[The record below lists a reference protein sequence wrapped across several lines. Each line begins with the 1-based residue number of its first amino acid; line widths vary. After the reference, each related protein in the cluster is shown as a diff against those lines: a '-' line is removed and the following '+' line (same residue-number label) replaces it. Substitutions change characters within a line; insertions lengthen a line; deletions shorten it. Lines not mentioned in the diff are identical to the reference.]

1 MRKIKKLTIILLVL
15 AILTGMAVVSSFS
28 ASAVTSDDVIK
39 TVLNNR
45 SVWNTSGWDY
55 SNVFF
60 ADFDFDGKLEIM
72 AGNQQPLSSA
82 SYDIYKINTTN
93 NKLEHV
99 CQTGATCN
107 MESIYRD
114 MYYDKTNKKYC
125 YVYTSDQY
133 RYPVKWT
140 AINRISAF
148 SGKIKIEPIFLIYEV
163 QEGTYGSTHTPY
175 SITYYMYD
183 EKGNQKEVSFD
194 KFSDEYI
201 SFYKNLS
208 EVKYT
213 HKYVTI
219 QKSDSYT
226 TAYNKLKQ
234 SYNAFGYNDS
244 NPTSVKLNRGT
255 LTLGVGEK
263 YGLIKTVSPS
273 SANQACTWSSSNSSV
288 ASVDSSGKVTAKK
301 SGTANITVKTTN
313 GKTATCK
320 VTVKPAPTSIKVN
333 PASLTLGK
341 GEKYTIS
348 QSTNSGS
355 YAWGFSWSSSNTS
368 VATVTKGSANKAT
381 VTAKGVGTATITI
394 KTYNGKTAQ
403 CKVTVKNAPTSV
415 TTNPTS
421 VTLGKGEK
429 YTISENTNSGAYANA
444 ANLKWSTT
452 NSSVATV
459 TKGSGNKATITAK
472 GNGTAY
478 IKISLYNGK
487 TAQCKVTVK
496 NAPTS
501 VKTNPTSVTLGK
513 GETYVISESTNSGA
527 YANEA
532 NLKWSTTNS
541 SVATV
546 TKGEGNKAVITAKG
560 VGTAYIKITL
570 YNGKTAQ
577 CKVTVKNAPTSV
589 KINPTS
595 VTLGKG
601 ETYTIS
607 ESTNSGAY
615 ANAANLKWSTTNP
628 NVATVTKGSANK
640 ATITA
645 KGIGTAYIKITLY
658 NGKTAQC
665 KITVTDKNKIRDDF
679 ISKLLSGNYG
689 IFDDAENMLND
700 YYFADL
706 NYDGVNELFFAHHS
720 NGRGAHTECD
730 VYYYDNGSVKK
741 AGGKMYSPDFSVYYN
756 KSTGKYESYNSTF
769 GWLGADITSTGR
781 HDKYWYGNSIISFDG
796 NSVKENY
803 YSSIYRIDDSYT
815 YYQGA
820 KSYKNSDGCKKIT
833 KTEYNKLNSDNL
845 KNKINANAKYSF
857 VDCKKWNSY
866 SYSQKKTALLNSYN
880 SFKYDRY

>member
-1 MRKIKKLTIILLVL
+1 MRKIKKLTSVFLAVIMVL
-15 AILTGMAVVSSFS
+15 GMLTVAPFS
-28 ASAVTSDDVIK
+28 ASAAINSDQLYLYKLLLKEVHDNP
-39 TVLNNR
+39 L
-45 SVWNTSGWDY
+45 DY
-55 SNVFF
+55 VYL
-60 ADFDFDGKLEIM
+60 FD
-72 AGNQQPLSSA
+72 
-82 SYDIYKINTTN
+82 N
-93 NKLEHV
+93 NKADIEKCSFAVADVNDDGTDELLILFSATMPIHIRTEIVTVDNNNQLVSLGSYYGIHPEFYKYGYMV
-99 CQTGATCN
+99 LKTSHNQTPGETIWPYGVHSFSYYTN
-107 MESIYRD
+107 EFEKIYYAYCIDKNSNYMNRYNPAED
-114 MYYDKTNKKYC
+114 LDHDGVIYVVNDEKLTKAQYDAYVNAYIPSKNKKNISWKKI
-125 YVYTSDQY
+125 TNSN
-133 RYPVKWT
+133 
-140 AINRISAF
+140 IN
-148 SGKIKIEPIFLIYEV
+148 
-163 QEGTYGSTHTPY
+163 
-175 SITYYMYD
+175 
-183 EKGNQKEVSFD
+183 
-194 KFSDEYI
+194 
-201 SFYKNLS
+201 NLG
-208 EVKYT
+208 
-213 HKYVTI
+213 
-219 QKSDSYT
+219 
-226 TAYNKLKQ
+226 A
-234 SYNAFGYNDS
+234 
-244 NPTSVKLNRGT
+244 PTSVKLNRGT

-320 VTVKPAPTSIKVN
+320 VTVKPAPTSVKVN

-341 GEKYTIS
+341 GETYTIS

-421 VTLGKGEK
+421 LILGKGEK

-452 NSSVATV
+452 NSNIATV

-577 CKVTVKNAPTSV
+577 CKVTV
-589 KINPTS
+589 
-595 VTLGKG
+595 
-601 ETYTIS
+601 
-607 ESTNSGAY
+607 
-615 ANAANLKWSTTNP
+615 
-628 NVATVTKGSANK
+628 
-640 ATITA
+640 
-645 KGIGTAYIKITLY
+645 
-658 NGKTAQC
+658 
-665 KITVTDKNKIRDDF
+665 TDKNKIRDDF

-730 VYYYDNGSVKK
+730 VYYYDNGTVKK

>member
-1 MRKIKKLTIILLVL
+1 MRKFKKLTSVFFAVIMVL
-15 AILTGMAVVSSFS
+15 GMLTVAPFS
-28 ASAVTSDDVIK
+28 ASAAVNSDQLYLYKLLLKEVHDNP
-39 TVLNNR
+39 L
-45 SVWNTSGWDY
+45 DY
-55 SNVFF
+55 VYLFS
-60 ADFDFDGKLEIM
+60 
-72 AGNQQPLSSA
+72 
-82 SYDIYKINTTN
+82 N
-93 NKLEHV
+93 NKADIEKCSFAVADVNDDGTDELLIHFSETMPIHIRTEIV
-99 CQTGATCN
+99 TIDNNNQLVSLGSYYGIHPEFYKYGYMVLKTSHNQTPGETIWPYGVHSFSYYTN
-107 MESIYRD
+107 EFEKIYNA
-114 MYYDKTNKKYC
+114 YCIDKNSNYMNQYNPAEDLDHDGVI
-125 YVYTSDQY
+125 YV
-133 RYPVKWT
+133 V
-140 AINRISAF
+140 N
-148 SGKIKIEPIFLIYEV
+148 
-163 QEGTYGSTHTPY
+163 
-175 SITYYMYD
+175 D
-183 EKGNQKEVSFD
+183 EKLTKAQYDVYVNA
-194 KFSDEYI
+194 YI
-201 SFYKNLS
+201 PSK
-208 EVKYT
+208 
-213 HKYVTI
+213 
-219 QKSDSYT
+219 
-226 TAYNKLKQ
+226 NKLNISWKKIT
-234 SYNAFGYNDS
+234 NS
-244 NPTSVKLNRGT
+244 NINNLGAPTSVKLNRGT

-273 SANQACTWSSSNSSV
+273 SANQTCTWSSSNSSV

-320 VTVKPAPTSIKVN
+320 VTVKPAPTSVKIN

-348 QSTNSGS
+348 QSANSGS

-421 VTLGKGEK
+421 LILGKGEK

-452 NSSVATV
+452 NSNVATV

-527 YANEA
+527 YANAA
-532 NLKWSTTNS
+532 NLKWTTTNS

-546 TKGEGNKAVITAKG
+546 TKSEGNKAVITAKG

-589 KINPTS
+589 KINPAS
-595 VTLGKG
+595 ITLGKG

-640 ATITA
+640 ATVTA
-645 KGIGTAYIKITLY
+645 KGNGTAYIKITLY

-665 KITVTDKNKIRDDF
+665 KVTVTDKNKIRDDF

-730 VYYYDNGSVKK
+730 VYYYENGTVKK

>member
-1 MRKIKKLTIILLVL
+1 MRKIKKLTSVFLAVIMVL
-15 AILTGMAVVSSFS
+15 GMLTVAPFS
-28 ASAVTSDDVIK
+28 ASATVNSDQLYLYKLLLKDIHDYPLNYVDLFNNNKTDIEKCSFAVADVNDDGTDELIVNYTETYILGMYSEIF
-39 TVLNNR
+39 TVNNYNQLVSLGR
-45 SVWNTSGWDY
+45 YGAYPEFYKYGYMVLKASHNQGPGYTIWPYSVYSYSCY
-55 SNVFF
+55 SNKFNIVY
-60 ADFDFDGKLEIM
+60 
-72 AGNQQPLSSA
+72 SA
-82 SYDIYKINTTN
+82 SCN
-93 NKLEHV
+93 NKDSSYNEFYNSYNPAEDLDHDGV
-99 CQTGATCN
+99 
-107 MESIYRD
+107 IYVVNNEKLTKAQ
-114 MYYDKTNKKYC
+114 YDA
-125 YVYTSDQY
+125 YVN
-133 RYPVKWT
+133 
-140 AINRISAF
+140 A
-148 SGKIKIEPIFLIYEV
+148 
-163 QEGTYGSTHTPY
+163 
-175 SITYYMYD
+175 
-183 EKGNQKEVSFD
+183 
-194 KFSDEYI
+194 YI
-201 SFYKNLS
+201 PSK
-208 EVKYT
+208 
-213 HKYVTI
+213 
-219 QKSDSYT
+219 
-226 TAYNKLKQ
+226 NKLNISWKKIT
-234 SYNAFGYNDS
+234 NS
-244 NPTSVKLNRGT
+244 NINNLGAPISVKLNRGT

-320 VTVKPAPTSIKVN
+320 VTVKPAPTSVKVN

-341 GEKYTIS
+341 GETYTIS

-381 VTAKGVGTATITI
+381 VTVKGVGTATITI

-421 VTLGKGEK
+421 LILGKGEK

-459 TKGSGNKATITAK
+459 TKGRGNKATITAK

-496 NAPTS
+496 NAPSS

-527 YANEA
+527 YANAA
-532 NLKWSTTNS
+532 NLKWTTTNS

-589 KINPTS
+589 KINPARI
-595 VTLGKG
+595 TLGKG
-601 ETYTIS
+601 ETYLIS

-665 KITVTDKNKIRDDF
+665 KVTVTDKNKIRDDF

-730 VYYYDNGSVKK
+730 VYYYDNGTVKK

>member
-1 MRKIKKLTIILLVL
+1 MRKIKKLTSVFLTVIMVL
-15 AILTGMAVVSSFS
+15 GVLTVAQFT
-28 ASAVTSDDVIK
+28 ASAESKSDNKI
-39 TVLNNR
+39 
-45 SVWNTSGWDY
+45 
-55 SNVFF
+55 F
-60 ADFDFDGKLEIM
+60 ADFLRDIYYNPEKYYYKPD
-72 AGNQQPLSSA
+72 
-82 SYDIYKINTTN
+82 DIYKVYENEFAIADINSDGKNELITSFSSTITAAWCSKIWKIN
-93 NKLEHV
+93 NSNKNVYEYGSLGINPEFYSNGVAKQKNSHN
-99 CQTGATCN
+99 QGPSR
-107 MESIYRD
+107 SIWPYGL
-114 MYYDKTNKKYC
+114 YKYDKSKEK
-125 YVYTSDQY
+125 YVYF
-133 RYPVKWT
+133 
-140 AINRISAF
+140 ASA
-148 SGKIKIEPIFLIYEV
+148 YCV
-163 QEGTYGSTHTPY
+163 
-175 SITYYMYD
+175 D
-183 EKGNQKEVSFD
+183 KEVD
-194 KFSDEYI
+194 KTGEYSPSKDKDNDGTIYYFCEKSSKNNPPLTKAEYDTYVNKYIPSSKRIPI
-201 SFYKNLS
+201 SWKKLTLS
-208 EVKYT
+208 NIKAVEN
-213 HKYVTI
+213 
-219 QKSDSYT
+219 S
-226 TAYNKLKQ
+226 
-234 SYNAFGYNDS
+234 S
-244 NPTSVKLNRGT
+244 NPTSVRLNRGT

-263 YGLIKTVSPS
+263 YGLIKTASPS

-313 GKTATCK
+313 GKNATCK
-320 VTVKPAPTSIKVN
+320 VTVKPAPTSVKVN

-341 GEKYTIS
+341 GETYTIS

-459 TKGSGNKATITAK
+459 TKGRGNKATITAK

-478 IKISLYNGK
+478 IKISLYNGT

-513 GETYVISESTNSGA
+513 GETYTISESTNSGA
-527 YANEA
+527 YANAA
-532 NLKWSTTNS
+532 NLKWTTTNS

-589 KINPTS
+589 KINPAS
-595 VTLGKG
+595 ITLGKG
-601 ETYTIS
+601 ETCTIS

-628 NVATVTKGSANK
+628 NVVTVTKGSANK

-645 KGIGTAYIKITLY
+645 KGNGTAYIKITLY

-665 KITVTDKNKIRDDF
+665 KVTVTDKNKIRDDF

-730 VYYYDNGSVKK
+730 VYYYDNGTVKK

>member
-1 MRKIKKLTIILLVL
+1 MRKIKKLTSVFLTVIMVL
-15 AILTGMAVVSSFS
+15 GGLTVAPFS
-28 ASAVTSDDVIK
+28 ASAAVNSDQLYLYKLLLKDIHDYPLNYVDL
-39 TVLNNR
+39 LNNNKTDIEKCSFAVADVNDDGTDELIVDYTQTYTLGMYSEIFTVNDYNHLVSLGR
-45 SVWNTSGWDY
+45 YGAYPEFYKYGYMVLKASHNQGPGDAIWPYSVYSY
-55 SNVFF
+55 SNYSNRFNSVYS
-60 ADFDFDGKLEIM
+60 AYSIDKNKDFPNKYNPSEDLDHDGVIYVVNDEKLTK
-72 AGNQQPLSSA
+72 AQ
-82 SYDIYKINTTN
+82 YDAYVNAYIPSK
-93 NKLEHV
+93 NKLNISWKKI
-99 CQTGATCN
+99 TNSNINNLGA
-107 MESIYRD
+107 
-114 MYYDKTNKKYC
+114 
-125 YVYTSDQY
+125 
-133 RYPVKWT
+133 
-140 AINRISAF
+140 
-148 SGKIKIEPIFLIYEV
+148 
-163 QEGTYGSTHTPY
+163 
-175 SITYYMYD
+175 
-183 EKGNQKEVSFD
+183 
-194 KFSDEYI
+194 
-201 SFYKNLS
+201 
-208 EVKYT
+208 
-213 HKYVTI
+213 
-219 QKSDSYT
+219 
-226 TAYNKLKQ
+226 
-234 SYNAFGYNDS
+234 
-244 NPTSVKLNRGT
+244 PTSVKLNRGT

-273 SANQACTWSSSNSSV
+273 SANQSCTWSSSNSSV

-301 SGTANITVKTTN
+301 SGTANITVKTIN

-320 VTVKPAPTSIKVN
+320 VTVKPAPTSVKVN

-341 GEKYTIS
+341 GETYTIS

-421 VTLGKGEK
+421 LILGKGEK

-496 NAPTS
+496 NAPSS

-513 GETYVISESTNSGA
+513 GETYTISESTNSGA

-589 KINPTS
+589 KTNPTS

-601 ETYTIS
+601 ESYLIS
-607 ESTNSGAY
+607 ENTNSGAY

-640 ATITA
+640 ATINA
-645 KGIGTAYIKITLY
+645 KGNGTAYIKITLY

-665 KITVTDKNKIRDDF
+665 KVTVTDKNKIRDDF

-730 VYYYDNGSVKK
+730 VYYYDNGTVKK